1 MTAIG
6 YSKRTHSGKSPAL
19 QLSRLTVI
27 LLLSTSVFITGC
39 QSIAS
44 VAKGG
49 PQASAEELYRD
60 AKRSLRNGNFVEAVE
75 TFETLGAL
83 YPFGNFTQQAQ
94 LDVAY
99 AYFKQ
104 DEYNNA
110 ISTADRFIKLYPRS
124 NSIDYAYFI
133 KGLANYTRGSSPLER
148 IFPRDLAKVNQSW
161 LRSSFADFDTLVT
174 RFPASIY
181 VPDALERMSYLQ
193 DSMAR
198 HELETAQYY
207 FGRGAMVA
215 TVNRIKFM
223 LEHYEE
229 SRHTGNGLALMA
241 RAYQTLG
248 HEDLKRDT
256 LRVLALNNPEHPA
269 LENFDELKISE

>member
-1 MTAIG
+1 M
-6 YSKRTHSGKSPAL
+6 
-19 QLSRLTVI
+19 
-27 LLLSTSVFITGC
+27 
-39 QSIAS
+39 
-44 VAKGG
+44 
-49 PQASAEELYRD
+49 YRD
-60 AKRSLRNGNFVEAVE
+60 AKRSLGSGNFVEAVE

-124 NSIDYAYFI
+124 NSIDYAYYI
-133 KGLANYTRGSSPLER
+133 KGLSNYTRGSSPLER
-148 IFPRDLAKVNQSW
+148 LFPRDLAKVNQSW

-174 RFPASIY
+174 RFPESVY
-181 VPDALERMSYLQ
+181 VPDAVERMNYLQ

-198 HELETAQYY
+198 HELATAEYY

-215 TVNRIKFM
+215 TVNRIKYM

-229 SRHTGNGLALMA
+229 SRHTGAGLALMA
-241 RAYQTLG
+241 QAYQTLG

-256 LRVLALNNPEHPA
+256 LRVLALNNPDHPA